1 MLRKQAKVVSPRE
14 LKRLLDYT
22 AHGRYP
28 ERDRVL
34 GGVDG
39 FDQDKGTG
47 ERDEGSKVLCRLLA
61 AQGDALEALDLAD
74 ALLGPSAPLVEDLG
88 KESRLGG
95 SILAVRDGGA
105 DAAPARRLSVG
116 LGVVT
121 LIAENR
127 SRGDVRADVEQ
138 DLEVAA
144 VAGLATGQV
153 EGQRQTV
160 EIELQVDFAGKPA
173 ARATESLPFL
183 PPFAPAAETWARTIV
198 ESTIWTR

>member
-1 MLRKQAKVVSPRE
+1 MSATLIRRM
-14 LKRLLDYT
+14 
-22 AHGRYP
+22 
-28 ERDRVL
+28 L

-47 ERDEGSKVLCRLLA
+47 ERDEGGEVLRRLLA

-74 ALLGPSAPLVEDLG
+74 ALLGASAPLVEDLG
-88 KESRLGG
+88 KESRLRG

-127 SRGDVRADVEQ
+127 SRGNVRADVEQ
-138 DLEVAA
+138 DLEIAA
-144 VAGLATGQV
+144 VAGLAAGQV

>member
-1 MLRKQAKVVSPRE
+1 
-14 LKRLLDYT
+14 
-22 AHGRYP
+22 
-28 ERDRVL
+28 
-34 GGVDG
+34 VDG

-74 ALLGPSAPLVEDLG
+74 ALLGASAPLVEDLG

-153 EGQRQTV
+153 EGQR
-160 EIELQVDFAGKPA
+160 
-173 ARATESLPFL
+173 
-183 PPFAPAAETWARTIV
+183 
-198 ESTIWTR
+198 

>member
-1 MLRKQAKVVSPRE
+1 MTNIEATQNPTSKSITAERHAYRFHVSNLHLQSVFGDDWFA
-14 LKRLLDYT
+14 LKAEAFARFFGTPSFLIAQTVIVAVWILIN
-22 AHGRYP
+22 
-28 ERDRVL
+28 VL

-74 ALLGPSAPLVEDLG
+74 ALLGASAPLVEDLG

-153 EGQRQTV
+153 EGQR
-160 EIELQVDFAGKPA
+160 
-173 ARATESLPFL
+173 
-183 PPFAPAAETWARTIV
+183 
-198 ESTIWTR
+198 